1 MKNEY
6 DDDYNADLEKTP
18 EYKTARK
25 RVAKAYLALAEIH
38 KLEKDIYTN
47 EYTETLDF
55 QISYKEAINRICDE
69 LGICPVEFE
78 HNTIYMPIG

>member
-18 EYKTARK
+18 AYKTARK
-25 RVAKAYLALAEIH
+25 RVAKAYDSLAEIH
-38 KLEKDIYTN
+38 NLEKDIYTN

-55 QISYKEAINRICDE
+55 QISYKEAINRICEE

-78 HNTIYMPIG
+78 HNNIYMPIG

>member
-1 MKNEY
+1 MKKVY

-25 RVAKAYLALAEIH
+25 RVAKAYDALAEIH

-55 QISYKEAINRICDE
+55 QISYKEAVDRICDE

-78 HNTIYMPIG
+78 HNSIYG